1 MCELQLPLNKLTDH
15 IRVELAQA
23 GFTEALT
30 FSLVCFT
37 KVFFT
42 LENIFDISRFN
53 LRLIISQCSRED
65 VADKLGYKIE
75 NVPAVHIS
83 NPKTLE
89 FQVNRIHR
97 IFSLKLTKHIIRIQW
112 FYS

>member
-1 MCELQLPLNKLTDH
+1 MISYIDIQLIYIRELQLPLNKLTDQL
-15 IRVELAQA
+15 RVELAQA

-30 FSLVCFT
+30 FSLVCF
-37 KVFFT
+37 KRFFHT
-42 LENIFDISRFN
+42 LKHYLSMHSN
-53 LRLIISQCSRED
+53 LRSIILQCSRDD

-89 FQVNRIHR
+89 FQVNRIH
-97 IFSLKLTKHIIRIQW
+97 IELSH
-112 FYS
+112 SH